1 MEDEIVSSC
10 VDKFVRSGI
19 SLNEI
24 KIVAPLI
31 SDEEFISK
39 YALTE
44 HLKEIISE
52 DGRNDLRTE
61 LANIIKE
68 EKQAVKS
75 ARIVQFRNYR
85 LHAAAV
91 LILIGC
97 AIGVYNS
104 TSGYND
110 VKHFRKTYFQK

>member
-1 MEDEIVSSC
+1 MEDESISTC

-24 KIVAPLI
+24 KIVATLV
-31 SDEEFISK
+31 SDDDFISR
-39 YALTE
+39 YELTE
-44 HLKEIISE
+44 QLKAIISQE
-52 DGRNDLRTE
+52 GRKDLKTE
-61 LANIIKE
+61 LASLIKE